1 MKLDFG
7 YYTVKLLTFAHKFP
21 HNADAETPRWI
32 FLVWN
37 EYVTAALYEI
47 EFSGMQENSGGI
59 RLWTKGNSKRE
70 AAASAAIEIIRAA
83 PFGATG
89 CPMNLT
95 ALRSIAF
102 YFLRGCVSPL
112 RQWHLCLFNA
122 RRCSHFVCQLHRRS
136 TTYSIDAADRYAL
149 KKNNLYEIVLEKS
162 RLKILCFMISLITY
176 VCIIIHAY
184 YTYIYMYTHNKRNYK

>member
-1 MKLDFG
+1 M
-7 YYTVKLLTFAHKFP
+7 KLLTFAHKFP

-32 FLVWN
+32 FLVSN

-102 YFLRGCVSPL
+102 YFLRGCVSAL
-112 RQWHLCLFNA
+112 RQCHLCLFHA

-149 KKNNLYEIVLEKS
+149 KKKKFFSWNRSQRTDNFVEN
-162 RLKILCFMISLITY
+162 SLFYDFFNYYYLSKRVFIT
-176 VCIIIHAY
+176 IHAY
-184 YTYIYMYTHNKRNYK
+184 YTYIYMYTHNKTNYK

>member
-1 MKLDFG
+1 M
-7 YYTVKLLTFAHKFP
+7 KLLTFAHKFP

-32 FLVWN
+32 FLVSN

-102 YFLRGCVSPL
+102 YFLRGCVSAL
-112 RQWHLCLFNA
+112 RQCHLCLFHA

-149 KKNNLYEIVLEKS
+149 KKKIFFMKSFSKNRQFRWKFLVLW
-162 RLKILCFMISLITY
+162 FF
-176 VCIIIHAY
+176 
-184 YTYIYMYTHNKRNYK
+184 